1 MAAIKTQ
8 FEGKIGKQPILN
20 GEGDKAWTSFSVAT
34 DKYVGEGKGDM
45 RPGSDQPTAYHT
57 TWVNCVSFG
66 RQAQYIC
73 DRFAVGDTIVVLEAE
88 LEMKNYEKKDKES
101 GNIIDSQA
109 LGVRAICRDV
119 TGPYRVAP
127 KTGNG
132 QQSNGN
138 GQQSSNGNGNGNSN
152 GNSRQAPAQQ
162 ASRPAAQ
169 TQQRSA
175 PAQRS
180 APVQSQAATMVDDD
194 IPF

>member
-66 RQAQYIC
+66 RQAQYIAE
-73 DRFAVGDTIVVLEAE
+73 RFAVGDTIVVLEAE
-88 LEMKNYEKKDKES
+88 IEMKNYEKKDKES

-109 LGVRAICRDV
+109 LGFRAILRDV

-132 QQSNGN
+132 NGNGAGNGN
-138 GQQSSNGNGNGNSN
+138 GQQSSNGNGNGNGN

-169 TQQRSA
+169 QTQQRSA
-175 PAQRS
+175 PAPRS
-180 APVQSQAATMVDDD
+180 
-194 IPF
+194 

>member
-138 GQQSSNGNGNGNSN
+138 SN